1 MIWLVGTREDSRV
14 AFSCPETTER
24 IVKPFS
30 DLGEHQERS
39 IFGRE
44 DDTFNFGHVAS
55 EAIRCYPSANV

>member
-1 MIWLVGTREDSRV
+1 MVWLVGAREDSRV
-14 AFSCPETTER
+14 TFSCLKMTER

-44 DDTFNFGHVAS
+44 GDTFNFRPVAS
-55 EAIRCYPSANV
+55 EAIRCCPSADV